1 MPAANFLEPFFKPR
15 SVAVVGASRHPGKI
29 GHEILKN
36 IKIAGYAGKVF
47 PINPVAASIL
57 DYPCFP
63 RLSSVPESIDLAI
76 LVVPAEETPQTMEEC
91 ANAHIPAAI
100 VITSGFSEIGK
111 RELENKVLE
120 IAKQGGI
127 RVIGPNTFGIF
138 FADSKFNCTFGT
150 QNVLPGKT
158 AFISQSG
165 AIGLAL
171 MAWTTE
177 EKYGVSS
184 IVSIGN
190 KADVDDADLVE
201 YFADHEN
208 TKSILIYMEGLV
220 NGRKFVE
227 VAKET
232 TKKKPIIIIKAGR
245 SARGAQAAS
254 SHTGSMAG
262 EDAIFDVAFKEAGVL
277 RAETMTQAFDWIQAI
292 NESPLPHNE
301 DIVIVTNGGG
311 IGVLATDKS
320 EALGLNISDPPEELK
335 AELRPLLPTF
345 GSLRNPIDLTANAND
360 EMYRNVLSILLK
372 SHHVGGVIPL
382 FCETANID
390 PTLVAEA
397 ILDLKLQHP
406 SKPMTAAFIGGK
418 LSRIAYTNMLEKKFA
433 AYPTAERAV
442 DGMYALVAYS
452 RIKKQSDTDSAKLG
466 A

>member
-1 MPAANFLEPFFKPR
+1 MSSLLPFFKPR
-15 SVAVVGASRHPGKI
+15 CVAVVGASRHPGKI

-36 IKIAGYAGKVF
+36 IKLAGYEGRVF
-47 PINPVAASIL
+47 PVSPVATSIL

-63 RLSSVPESIDLAI
+63 NLSSIPEQVDLAI
-76 LVVPAEETPQTMEEC
+76 LVVQASEMSDAMSEC
-91 ANAHIPAAI
+91 AKKHIPAVI
-100 VITSGFSEIGK
+100 VITSGFSEIGRK
-111 RELENKVLE
+111 DLEEQVMN
-120 IAKQGGI
+120 IAKSAGI

-171 MAWTTE
+171 MSWTTE

-190 KADVDDADLVE
+190 KADVDDADLIE
-201 YFADHEN
+201 FFADHEP
-208 TKSILIYMEGLV
+208 TKSILIYMEGLAE
-220 NGRKFVE
+220 GRKFVE
-227 VAKET
+227 AAKRT
-232 TKKKPIIIIKAGR
+232 SKKKPIVIIKAGR
-245 SARGAQAAS
+245 STRGAQAAT

-262 EDAIFDVAFKEAGVL
+262 SDAIFDVAFKEAGVL

-292 NESPLPHNE
+292 NENPIPKTEN
-301 DIVIVTNGGG
+301 IVIVTNGGG

-320 EALGLNISDPPEELK
+320 EALGLKIGDLPEELK
-335 AELRPLLPTF
+335 NELKPLLPTF
-345 GSLRNPIDLTANAND
+345 GSLRNPIDLTANADD
-360 EMYRNVLSILLK
+360 EMYRKVLSLLLK
-372 SHHVGGVIPL
+372 SNHVGGVIAL

-390 PTLVAEA
+390 PTLVASA
-397 ILDLKLQHP
+397 ILDMKHQES

-418 LSRIAYTNMLEKKFA
+418 LSRIAYSNMLEKRFA

-452 RIKKQSDTDSAKLG
+452 RRKMDQAGGKDN
-466 A
+466 

>member
-1 MPAANFLEPFFKPR
+1 MSSLLPFFKPR

-36 IKIAGYAGKVF
+36 IKLAGYEGRVF
-47 PINPVAASIL
+47 PVNPVATSIL

-63 RLSSVPESIDLAI
+63 NLSAIPEQVDLAI
-76 LVVPAEETPQTMEEC
+76 LVVQASEMSEVMSEC
-91 ANAHIPAAI
+91 AKKHIPAVI
-100 VITSGFSEIGK
+100 VITSGFSEIGRK
-111 RELENKVLE
+111 DLEDQVMS
-120 IAKQGGI
+120 IAKSAGI

-171 MAWTTE
+171 MSWTTE
-177 EKYGVSS
+177 EKYGISS

-190 KADVDDADLVE
+190 KADVDDADLIE
-201 YFADHEN
+201 FFADHEP
-208 TKSILIYMEGLV
+208 TKSILIYMEGLAE
-220 NGRKFVE
+220 GRKFVE
-227 VAKET
+227 AAKRT
-232 TKKKPIIIIKAGR
+232 SKKKPIVIIKAGR
-245 SARGAQAAS
+245 STRGAQAAT

-262 EDAIFDVAFKEAGVL
+262 SDAIFDVAFKEAGVL

-292 NESPLPHNE
+292 NENPIPKTEN
-301 DIVIVTNGGG
+301 IVIVTNGGG

-320 EALGLNISDPPEELK
+320 ETLGLKIGDLPDDLRNELK
-335 AELRPLLPTF
+335 PLLPTF
-345 GSLRNPIDLTANAND
+345 GSLRNPIDLTANADD
-360 EMYRNVLSILLK
+360 EMYRKVLSLLLK
-372 SHHVGGVIPL
+372 SDHVGGVIAL

-390 PTLVAEA
+390 PTLVAGA
-397 ILDLKLQHP
+397 ILDMKHQES

-418 LSRIAYTNMLEKKFA
+418 LSRMAYTNMLEKRFS

-452 RIKKQSDTDSAKLG
+452 RRKMEQIGGKDN
-466 A
+466 